1 MKILEIQIENIRGI
15 KNITISP
22 NGENV
27 VIFGPNGSG
36 KSAVVDAIEF
46 LLAGRIS
53 RLEGEGTKNLSLKE
67 HGPHV
72 DYRDKLKDVNVKAKI
87 KINDFNQ
94 NIEIER
100 KMSSYKKLTI
110 IPKEAECS
118 LKPYLDIA
126 EMGQHVLSRREI
138 LKYITAEAG
147 KRAKEIQSLLN
158 LEKIEAMRG
167 VLVAV
172 QNNAEKES
180 KLSKSNLEIAQG
192 NIITGLSL
200 SSFSVQGALDKVN
213 ALRKPLGGVPLDK
226 VSIQGLKKDITPPT
240 KSDYTGKLSI
250 DQIKN
255 CIKEARR
262 IISESEH
269 KIVSKESELKTI
281 LEEISKDKKLKKDLM
296 HKKLLDIGISLI
308 DDTEACPL
316 CEKKWPAGEL
326 RKHLERRIETA
337 TIAQTKQKAISEISS
352 VVKLEI
358 DLLSHYINS
367 IIKAY
372 EQFGISTE
380 PKGLITSYLESI
392 DTWSNAMLS
401 PEAIYESSKWPTN
414 KISELFEGVF
424 VEEKI
429 ISTLE
434 KAIPQGGQELSKEQ
448 NAWDTLTKME
458 TLWGQYETA
467 LANMAIGDMFKKR
480 ADAVLCHFES
490 ARDET
495 LESIYDSVKGNFI
508 GYYIGIH
515 NEDEK
520 DFNSSFK
527 HKGAE
532 LIFEVDFYKRGL
544 FPPHALHSEGH
555 QDSMGLC
562 LYFALNKYL
571 TKDLMKLTVLDDVV
585 MSIDNSH
592 RRGICQLLK
601 QYFPDRQFFI
611 TTHDTVWA
619 KQLKTEG
626 IVEKKNM
633 IQFKGWTIDT
643 GPLYEFDKD
652 IWENITFDLSKN
664 DISGAAHKLRRGSE
678 SFFEAACDLFRAE
691 IKYRGDGRYELG
703 DYAQAA
709 ISAYKSY
716 LKQAKDAASK
726 WKQDDIL
733 KQLSE
738 LEETAKEII
747 SKSQIEQWAIN
758 ENVHYNKWS
767 TFTKSD
773 FQPVVEAFKELFDL
787 FLCTHCSTMIAVNF
801 KERTSKS
808 ISCNCGKINWNLCSY
823 A

>member
-1 MKILEIQIENIRGI
+1 MR
-15 KNITISP
+15 
-22 NGENV
+22 
-27 VIFGPNGSG
+27 
-36 KSAVVDAIEF
+36 
-46 LLAGRIS
+46 
-53 RLEGEGTKNLSLKE
+53 
-67 HGPHV
+67 
-72 DYRDKLKDVNVKAKI
+72 KL
-87 KINDFNQ
+87 
-94 NIEIER
+94 
-100 KMSSYKKLTI
+100 
-110 IPKEAECS
+110 
-118 LKPYLDIA
+118 
-126 EMGQHVLSRREI
+126 
-138 LKYITAEAG
+138 
-147 KRAKEIQSLLN
+147 
-158 LEKIEAMRG
+158 
-167 VLVAV
+167 
-172 QNNAEKES
+172 
-180 KLSKSNLEIAQG
+180 
-192 NIITGLSL
+192 
-200 SSFSVQGALDKVN
+200 
-213 ALRKPLGGVPLDK
+213 LGGVPLDK
-226 VSIQGLKKDITPPT
+226 MYLQGFKKDITPSI
-240 KSDYTGKLSI
+240 KSDYKEKLSI

-255 CIKEARR
+255 YIKEIRR
-262 IISESEH
+262 IINESGH
-269 KIVSKESELKTI
+269 KIVSKECELKTI

-296 HKKLLDIGISLI
+296 HKKLLDLGISLI

-316 CEKKWPAGEL
+316 CEKEWPAGEL

-337 TIAQTKQKAISEISS
+337 AIAQTKQKAISEISS
-352 VVKLEI
+352 VIKPEI
-358 DLLSHYINS
+358 DLLSNYINS
-367 IIKAY
+367 TIKAH
-372 EQFGISTE
+372 EQFGISAE
-380 PKGLITSYLESI
+380 PKRLITSYLESI

-401 PEAIYESSKWPTN
+401 PEVVYESSKWPTN
-414 KISELFEGVF
+414 NISELFEKVF

-429 ISTLE
+429 ISPLE

-458 TLWGQYETA
+458 TLWGQYEAAFT
-467 LANMAIGDMFKKR
+467 NMSISEMFKKR

-490 ARDET
+490 ARDKT
-495 LESIYDSVKGNFI
+495 LESIYDSVKDNFT

-515 NEDEK
+515 KEDEI
-520 DFNSSFK
+520 DFNSSIK

-601 QYFPDRQFFI
+601 QYFADRQFFI

-633 IQFKGWTIDT
+633 IQFRGWTIDT

-652 IWENITFDLSKN
+652 IWENIAIDLSKN
-664 DISGAAHKLRRGSE
+664 DISGAAHKLRLGSE
-678 SFFEAACDLFRAE
+678 YFFEGACDLLRAE
-691 IKYRGDGRYELG
+691 IKYRGDARYELG

-709 ISAYKSY
+709 ISAYKSH
-716 LKQAKDAASK
+716 LKQAKDSASK
-726 WKQDDIL
+726 WKQEDTL
-733 KQLSE
+733 KLLSE
-738 LEETAKEII
+738 LEETAKKII

-773 FQPVVEAFKELFDL
+773 FLPVVETFKELFGL
-787 FLCTHCSTMIAVNF
+787 FLCTQCSTMIALNF
-801 KERTSKS
+801 KGRTPKS